1 MKELLPYL
9 IIIFICLAGMIVEG
23 ILLTKVFKKEKA
35 EIVKN
40 YVDVL
45 TQIRKDLEKEIEKYK
60 TEQPMEIKQTLV
72 PTKEYAK
79 TIIVD
84 RNDINLLND
93 KKELMEILRSGFA
106 DQFAKEVIAPNLNIH
121 EVVDMDMD
129 LSGKKKYMAK
139 MWMGF

>member
-9 IIIFICLAGMIVEG
+9 LLTFACLVALALQA

-35 EIVKN
+35 EMKKN
-40 YVDVL
+40 YADTIDKL
-45 TQIRKDLEKEIEKYK
+45 KKDFEFKLELLKKEPIEV
-60 TEQPMEIKQTLV
+60 KQTLV
-72 PTKEYAK
+72 PTEEYVK

-84 RNDINLLND
+84 RNDINLLHD

-106 DQFAKEVIAPNLNIH
+106 DQFAKEVIEPNLNIH

-129 LSGKKKYMAK
+129 LHGKKKYFAK
-139 MWMGF
+139 IRIGF